1 MSEIDSDERKRI
13 RERKRTEIPDE
24 ETENSVQDAEVPSEP
39 IHVESQSD
47 LQEAVPEY
55 EVALVD
61 FYADWCGSCKILELI
76 VADLAAETDGR
87 LEGCVS

>member
-1 MSEIDSDERKRI
+1 M
-13 RERKRTEIPDE
+13 
-24 ETENSVQDAEVPSEP
+24 PSEP

-55 EVALVD
+55 EVALAD
-61 FYADWCGSCKILELI
+61 FYADWCGPCKMLGPI

-87 LEGCVS
+87 SEGCVS